1 MPCCQLFAAGSDTY
15 TSYGYC
21 ETISFGGCDRR
32 YFSEVPLTDS
42 EFTLK
47 AGRIRRH
54 FVYCSCLLFIFTKCG
69 EPIGD
74 SGSRVVSGTILR
86 EKRLASA
93 AVIIRKQRCPLTRFL
108 VAETTKSGQK
118 LCKKTLPVTRN
129 FGTMRMKKCRL
140 LVRVPPRG
148 DIL

>member
-1 MPCCQLFAAGSDTY
+1 MTVILTTQN
-15 TSYGYC
+15 
-21 ETISFGGCDRR
+21 IGGMSVQFLQRLCGDGHVLR
-32 YFSEVPLTDS
+32 DN
-42 EFTLK
+42 
-47 AGRIRRH
+47 GRPARKIL
-54 FVYCSCLLFIFTKCG
+54 CSIQKPYPQTAPFKNLQFLSKCR

-74 SGSRVVSGTILR
+74 SGSRVVSGTILQ

-108 VAETTKSGQK
+108 VAEPTKSGQK